1 VTPRMRPSR
10 AAASRNARA
19 FLLLVG
25 FVCGPAALGAT
36 TNSSSEGT
44 ASSTRQTETSSTS
57 SPAAAEPGTP
67 DAAAV
72 QPAPAQAPGSAP
84 AEPTARREVPDY
96 RQLEPEP
103 TTAGD
108 VLIWVPRVILLPAH
122 LVTEY
127 TLRVPVG
134 AAATEAE
141 RSNWPGAVYDFF
153 AFAPDHKGGIL
164 PTFSFNTGFRPSIG
178 FHFWWDDTFV
188 AGNTISADAAWGGS
202 NWIHTAIG
210 DRYRFSPADDIAFQV
225 EWQRRPDQ
233 VYFGIGSGTPDT
245 YRSRYATDQVEGRVV
260 YTHATPRGLRVEV
273 QPRIYRTVFRD
284 WSCCG
289 DPSLADRVAAGQL
302 AAPPGFQENYTAAAL
317 ELALG
322 IDTRNPGPTNRSGV
336 RIGAM
341 AAPAVDVT
349 RGFDRSWIRYGGLVE
364 GSWDVTRK
372 GRVLSLGLFTMFADP
387 LGSQP
392 VPFTELVSVG
402 GTEPFAGFLN
412 GRLRG
417 RSAIAAQLS
426 WRWPVFAYLDGVAAV
441 GFGNV
446 FDAHL
451 TNFRW
456 DLLRL
461 SAELG
466 VRTAAAFG
474 KSNFQMVFG
483 MGSEP
488 FRDGLRLTSFR
499 FALGVTYGI

>member
-1 VTPRMRPSR
+1 VRPRIGLSR
-10 AAASRNARA
+10 TAASRNAWA

-25 FVCGPAALGAT
+25 FVWGPSVLGAT
-36 TNSSSEGT
+36 PTSFSPEN
-44 ASSTRQTETSSTS
+44 ASSTQQPTESPDTT

-67 DAAAV
+67 G
-72 QPAPAQAPGSAP
+72 PAEAPGSAP
-84 AEPTARREVPDY
+84 AEATPRREVPDY

-103 TTAGD
+103 TTVGD
-108 VLIWVPRVILLPAH
+108 VLIWVPRVILVPAY

-141 RSNWPGAVYDFF
+141 RSNWPGTVYNFF

-178 FHFWWDDTFV
+178 FHFWWDNTFV

-202 NWIHTAIG
+202 NWIRTAVG

-233 VYFGIGSGTPDT
+233 VYFGIGAGTPDT

-260 YTHATPRGLRVEV
+260 YTHALPRGLRLEV

-284 WSCCG
+284 WSCCN
-289 DPSLADRVAAGQL
+289 DPSLAQRVAAGQL
-302 AAPPGFQENYTAAAL
+302 PAPPGFQENYTAAEV

-364 GSWDVTRK
+364 GSWDVTGK
-372 GRVLSLGLFTMFADP
+372 GRVLSLGVFTMFADP

-392 VPFTELVSVG
+392 VPFTELVTIG
-402 GTEPFAGFLN
+402 GTEPFAGFLH
-412 GRLRG
+412 GRLRD

-499 FALGVTYGI
+499 FALGVTYGL